1 MIDGTTKGLFR
12 MKRLLPLVFLALL
25 ASCGGTPNEDTY
37 VVKWATPTGAPT
49 LAFYPEA
56 ENENWF
62 SSATPAT
69 QVLPHFGDNAYDAL
83 VFDGT
88 QALTNIKVNNRNYA
102 LAKWISG
109 GTFYVVSTKYQ
120 ATDTAPENPKV
131 MAFMK
136 QGNISKAFRDLAKNK
151 WGWGEYPADTSN
163 TVFYGD
169 AVSAVQ
175 GQLASMLSAGSVADD
190 PYDYYLVAD
199 PVYSAMMAQF
209 KKANLPL
216 YSVYDMQSEFKA
228 LHAGADIPAAAIFV
242 NKDSYA
248 AHPAAIDSWLAGV
261 QANINVVASNLDP
274 VIEEVK
280 KSDSEDGKSNARFGI
295 SSAALTIVKKR
306 AGTDQNPM
314 NYHASAEGWTK
325 EQNLAYANS
334 FQTALGES
342 AFEEACFL

>member
-1 MIDGTTKGLFR
+1 MNENNERFFD
-12 MKRLLPLVFLALL
+12 MKRLLPLAFLALL
-25 ASCGGTPNEDTY
+25 ASCGGIPEEETY
-37 VVKWATPTGAPT
+37 DVKWATPTGAPT

-56 ENENWF
+56 ENQNWF

-69 QVLPHFGDNAYDAL
+69 QILPHFGDNAYDAL
-83 VFDGT
+83 VFDGS
-88 QALTNIKVNNRNYA
+88 QALTNIKANNRNYA

-120 ATDTAPENPKV
+120 ASDAAPESPRV

-151 WGWGEYPADTSN
+151 WGWGEYPADTSDS
-163 TVFYGD
+163 VFYGD

-175 GQLASMLSAGSVADD
+175 GQLASMLSAGTVAED

-199 PVYSAMMAQF
+199 PVYSAMTAQF
-209 KKANLPL
+209 KKAGLPL
-216 YSVYDMQSEFKA
+216 YTVYDMQSEFKA
-228 LHAGADIPAAAIFV
+228 LHGGADIPAAAIFV

-248 AHPAAIDSWLAGV
+248 AHPEAIDSWLAGI
-261 QANINVVASNLDP
+261 QSNINVVATNLDP

-295 SSAALTIVKKR
+295 SSAALTIVKTR
-306 AGTDQNPM
+306 AGADNNPM

-325 EQNLAYANS
+325 EQNVAYANS
-334 FQTALGES
+334 FQNALGENP
-342 AFEEACFL
+342 FEEAYFL